1 MLVIGVH
8 HFAQKKHGNEVTMK
22 RFIITGIILLFTL
35 TTIVFLHPAKPQHE
49 SIDNTTNSYEYYY
62 NEKKDEEEEDS
73 LLPEDLD
80 SILAEN
86 PTAPLDLVPSS
97 ITVLVNRTY
106 LLPSSYTPANLVI
119 PDVKFSFSYISDKRK
134 LRKVAANALEKL
146 FEAAEKEDIELYGV
160 SGYRSYARQ
169 KEIYDRNIAVRGQA
183 ATDAVSAKPG
193 SSEHQTGL
201 TIDVSSKSVNY
212 RLDQS
217 FGDTKEG
224 KWLADHAHL
233 YGFIIRYPY
242 GKSDITGYSYEP
254 WHIRFVGT
262 TVATYLFEKNITL
275 EEYYGAQSADD
286 APENAV
292 DVEDPD
298 SVKWIRPPTHKNQK
312 VRLLFRT
319 IRQNRL
325 KNRQPL
331 LRIHQYRRRRL
342 RLHRHR
348 RPYRNNRPKKVIQI
362 WITIL
367 HNKKGRHMR
376 TILMLLLYLF
386 VCIISI
392 PLLLIECIVRKVNKR
407 AAAAFALT
415 VVRIA
420 FNLGMFVSGCKKEIV
435 GTENIPRDTPV
446 VFAANHR
453 SFYDIILAYQTIASA
468 HVQVAF
474 ISKIEIKKTPA
485 IAQWMYFLNCLFMD
499 RGDMKQNMG
508 VILDAIALVKDG
520 YSIYIAP
527 EGTRNATDTL
537 LPFKEGSMKI
547 ATKTNAPIVPV
558 CIRNTENI
566 LESHLPWVRGG
577 KVYIEFGKPVY
588 IDTLE
593 KEEKKHIGA
602 HIQHI
607 VQDMYDSSEQKCG

>member
-1 MLVIGVH
+1 
-8 HFAQKKHGNEVTMK
+8 
-22 RFIITGIILLFTL
+22 
-35 TTIVFLHPAKPQHE
+35 
-49 SIDNTTNSYEYYY
+49 
-62 NEKKDEEEEDS
+62 
-73 LLPEDLD
+73 
-80 SILAEN
+80 
-86 PTAPLDLVPSS
+86 
-97 ITVLVNRTY
+97 
-106 LLPSSYTPANLVI
+106 
-119 PDVKFSFSYISDKRK
+119 
-134 LRKVAANALEKL
+134 
-146 FEAAEKEDIELYGV
+146 
-160 SGYRSYARQ
+160 
-169 KEIYDRNIAVRGQA
+169 
-183 ATDAVSAKPG
+183 
-193 SSEHQTGL
+193 
-201 TIDVSSKSVNY
+201 
-212 RLDQS
+212 
-217 FGDTKEG
+217 
-224 KWLADHAHL
+224 
-233 YGFIIRYPY
+233 
-242 GKSDITGYSYEP
+242 
-254 WHIRFVGT
+254 
-262 TVATYLFEKNITL
+262 
-275 EEYYGAQSADD
+275 
-286 APENAV
+286 
-292 DVEDPD
+292 
-298 SVKWIRPPTHKNQK
+298 
-312 VRLLFRT
+312 
-319 IRQNRL
+319 
-325 KNRQPL
+325 
-331 LRIHQYRRRRL
+331 
-342 RLHRHR
+342 
-348 RPYRNNRPKKVIQI
+348 
-362 WITIL
+362 
-367 HNKKGRHMR
+367 MR

-485 IAQWMYFLNCLFMD
+485 IA
-499 RGDMKQNMG
+499 
-508 VILDAIALVKDG
+508 LVKDC